1 MPVSPW
7 NLAVLAA
14 LLLLSASFSA
24 TETALFS
31 LSPHERRR
39 AGPITERL
47 LERPRALLVTVL
59 IGNLVVNV
67 LFFAFA
73 ARVQPFTG
81 PYGPWLS
88 GLAALLTLVLLG
100 VVVPKGLAL
109 RARVGVARLGAVPFS
124 ALALALAPAQRAAD
138 RLIELTYRVLGEA
151 AHAERGI
158 TTEALGE
165 VLERSAESGL
175 LLESEAAFL
184 AGVVELS
191 EVRVREVMTPRVDML
206 LLEVHEE
213 RRGEVV
219 ARAVEERANWIVLTD
234 GTPDRVLGRVRVREL
249 LLRPDA
255 DLRELVEPVVF
266 VPEVASLLHL
276 LEFLRREGVAYAVVV
291 DEWGGTAGLVRL
303 EDVFEEIVGEL
314 RVEGESLERP
324 VTALGEGRFRVVGS
338 LSIRDWN
345 ELFGHRVVPT
355 EFETVGGWVSALLAR
370 IPRTGDVVEAG
381 GLRFEVDAVERRRI
395 RTLEI
400 SVAAPAPSEEQ
411 REEPR

>member
-1 MPVSPW
+1 VPAPPW

-39 AGPITERL
+39 AGPTTERL

-67 LFFAFA
+67 LYFAFA
-73 ARVQPFTG
+73 ARVQPFG
-81 PYGPWLS
+81 GAYGPWLS
-88 GLAALLTLVLLG
+88 ALAALLTLVLLG
-100 VVVPKGLAL
+100 EVVPKGLAL
-109 RARVGVARLGAVPFS
+109 RARVGVARLGAVPFA
-124 ALALALAPAQRAAD
+124 ALALALAPVQRAAD
-138 RLIELTYRVLGEA
+138 RLIELVYRVLGEA
-151 AHAERGI
+151 ARAERGI

-206 LLEVHEE
+206 LLDLRDE
-213 RRGEVV
+213 RPADVV
-219 ARAVEERANWIVLTD
+219 ARAVEERASWIVVTD

-249 LLRPDA
+249 LLRPGA
-255 DLRELVEPVVF
+255 SLRELVEPVVF

-314 RVEGESLERP
+314 RVEGESIERP
-324 VTALGEGRFRVVGS
+324 VTALGGGRFRVVGS

-381 GLRFEVDAVERRRI
+381 GLRFKVDAVERRRI

-400 SVAAPAPSEEQ
+400 SVAAPTTAAQP
-411 REEPR
+411 REEGP